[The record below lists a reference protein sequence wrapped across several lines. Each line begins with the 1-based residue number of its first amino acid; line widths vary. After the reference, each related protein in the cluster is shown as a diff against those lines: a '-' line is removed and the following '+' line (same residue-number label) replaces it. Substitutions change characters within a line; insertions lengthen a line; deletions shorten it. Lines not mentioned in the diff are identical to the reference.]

1 MAESKSKVLII
12 GATGYIGTYLVRASV
27 KLEHPTFILVRS
39 LTPSDPAKAQ
49 LIKSFQDSG
58 VTVLKGDVGDRE
70 SLVAALRQ
78 VDVVISS
85 VNQAEAL
92 SSQVNIL
99 EAAKETGTIKRFIP
113 SEFGNEVDRL
123 EIDFKVLEGVFQ
135 KKRNVRREIEKSG
148 IPYTVVLN
156 GGFAGIFVA
165 GLANDKVSAP
175 PRDKVTIWGD
185 GTAKAILNTEEDIA
199 TYTIKSVDDPRTA
212 NKLLHIR
219 PKENFLSQGELV
231 ALWEKKIG
239 HTLEKTVVS
248 KEELKKIIEE
258 SPFPANSRYAIR
270 HSIFVKGDQTS
281 FELGES
287 DKDVEATEL
296 YPDVHYTTV
305 STYLDQFV

>member
-12 GATGYIGTYLVRASV
+12 GATGYIGKYLVRASL

-49 LIKSFQDSG
+49 LIRSFQNSG

-92 SSQVNIL
+92 ATQVNIL

-148 IPYTVVLN
+148 IPDTIVLT

-165 GLANDKVSAP
+165 SLANDNVSAP

-219 PKENFLSQGELV
+219 PKENLLSQGGLV

-239 HTLEKTVVS
+239 HTLEKTFVS
-248 KEELKKIIEE
+248 KEELKNIIEE
-258 SPFPANSRYAIR
+258 TPFPANTLHAIR
-270 HSIFVKGDQTS
+270 YSVFVKGDQTS
-281 FELGES
+281 FQLD

>member
-12 GATGYIGTYLVRASV
+12 GGTGDIGKYLVRASI
-27 KLEHPTFILVRS
+27 KLGHPTFILVRS
-39 LTPSDPAKAQ
+39 PTPSDPAKAH

-58 VTVLKGDVGDRE
+58 VTVLKGDVDDHE

-85 VNQAEAL
+85 VNGGAVP
-92 SSQVNIL
+92 SQVKIL

-123 EIDFKVLEGVFQ
+123 EIDLKILEAVFQ
-135 KKRNVRREIEKSG
+135 TKRNVRREIEKSE
-148 IPYTVVLN
+148 IPYTFVIS
-156 GGFAGIFVA
+156 GGFAGWYVSN
-165 GLANDKVSAP
+165 LANDNVSAP

-199 TYTIKSVDDPRTA
+199 TYTIKSVDDPRAA
-212 NKLLHIR
+212 NKFLHIR
-219 PKENFLSQGELV
+219 PKENFLSQGEAV

-258 SPFPANSRYAIR
+258 TPFPANIFLAIKY
-270 HSIFVKGDQTS
+270 SIFVKGDQTS
-281 FELGES
+281 FQLG

-296 YPDVHYTTV
+296 YPDVQYTTT

>member
-12 GATGYIGTYLVRASV
+12 GGTGYIGTYLVRASI
-27 KLEHPTFILVRS
+27 KLGHPTFILVRS
-39 LTPSDPAKAQ
+39 PTPSDPAKAN

-58 VTVLKGDVGDRE
+58 VTVLKGDVDDRE

-85 VNQAEAL
+85 VNGEAVA
-92 SSQVNIL
+92 SQVKIV

-135 KKRNVRREIEKSG
+135 TKSSVRREIKKSG
-148 IPYTVVLN
+148 IPYTFVIS
-156 GGFAGIFVA
+156 GGFAGYFVSN
-165 GLANDKVSAP
+165 LANDNVSSP

-185 GTAKAILNTEEDIA
+185 GTTKAILNTEEDIA
-199 TYTIKSVDDPRTA
+199 TYTIKSIDDPRVA
-212 NKLLHIR
+212 NKFLHIR
-219 PKENFLSQGELV
+219 PKENTLSHGEVV
-231 ALWEKKIG
+231 ALWEKKID
-239 HTLEKTVVS
+239 HNLEKTVVS
-248 KEELKKIIEE
+248 KEELRKIIEE
-258 SPFPANSRYAIR
+258 TPFPANILHAIR
-270 HSIFVKGDQTS
+270 YSIFVKGDQTN
-281 FELGES
+281 FQL
-287 DKDVEATEL
+287 DDNDVEATEL